1 LAAVASKFTPPVV
14 LRRYASNG
22 TYSGIT
28 SRLRFKHFSS
38 DAKRKSAAYDR
49 VGFMLPVEYMRT
61 GETELAGGDVVVFR
75 DGTAHESLYLVGKVS
90 FNHSSVP
97 IHTGFFFGAF
107 EALYMNARVNIL
119 EQGTTT
125 HPLTGQVTPGNT
137 MKLSSIPA
145 VISSAELFVEQ
156 PYSEMKDQ
164 FFFSTPAVFNLAQGD
179 VAQIL
184 SFSDTDNALEH
195 EFYRIEYPYVD
206 SIGIRRYRLTRDQ
219 SVE

>member
-1 LAAVASKFTPPVV
+1 MV
-14 LRRYASNG
+14 LRRYASDG
-22 TYSGIT
+22 AYSSLT

-49 VGFMLPVEYMRT
+49 VGFMLPAEYMRT

-75 DGTAHESLYLVGKVS
+75 DGTAHESLHLVDRVS

-97 IHTGFFFGAF
+97 VHTGFFFGTF

-119 EQGTTT
+119 TQGVTT
-125 HPLTGQVTPGNT
+125 HPLTGQITPGNT
-137 MKLSSIPA
+137 VKLSAVPV
-145 VISSAELFVEQ
+145 VISSAELFIEQ
-156 PYSEMKDQ
+156 SYSEVKDQ
-164 FFFSTPAVFNLAQGD
+164 FFLSSPAVFDLAQGD
-179 VAQIL
+179 VVQIL
-184 SFSDTDNALEH
+184 AFSDTDAALEH

-206 SIGIRRYRLTRDQ
+206 SIGARRYRLTRDQ